1 MDRRK
6 MALECLEV
14 ERIGYSVLDFL
25 REQGAVSPWGT
36 WWRLQV
42 EELGRAR
49 YQIRDGKENKMAKK
63 NVLTPEVRTDAEKMI
78 EAGRD
83 PKQIQAY
90 LAEHG
95 SKNPSAHLYAI
106 KNSMKKKA
114 GTELDSGHPKIKQKE
129 ELAGFV
135 PMVPEKKKTVAF
147 NGKEFEKMEGPS
159 PTCCQPARPSGVTV
173 PDQLPEKKPRTSV
186 LRIREADGMIGT
198 WRRTLENAIVFTG
211 RESQKIILTAEEWMV
226 ITAELPNVMELFGVK
241 EAGAGYNG
249 IRGKDE

>member
-25 REQGAVSPWGT
+25 REQGAISPWGT

-106 KNSMKKKA
+106 RNSMKKKA
-114 GTELDSGHPKIKQKE
+114 EPKQKE

-135 PMVPEKKKTVAF
+135 PMVPEKKKVTF
-147 NGKEFEKMEGPS
+147 NGKEFEKMDKPS
-159 PTCCQPARPSGVTV
+159 PTCCQPAKPSGVTV
-173 PDQLPEKKPRTSV
+173 PDQLPEEKSKRPAI
-186 LRIREADGMIGT
+186 RIREADGAVGT
-198 WRRTLENAIVFTG
+198 WRNTSERFISFKMPARGPEDEDQEI
-211 RESQKIILTAEEWMV
+211 ELTAEEWLA
-226 ITAELPNVMELFGVK
+226 ISAELPNVLELFRIK
-241 EAGAGYNG
+241 EARA
-249 IRGKDE
+249 

>member
-14 ERIGYSVLDFL
+14 ERLGYSVLDFL
-25 REQGAVSPWGT
+25 REQGAISPWGT

-63 NVLTPEVRTDAEKMI
+63 NNVLTPEVRTDAEKMI
-78 EAGRD
+78 AEGRD
-83 PKQIQAY
+83 PKTIQIY
-90 LAEHG
+90 LADHG

-106 KNSMKKKA
+106 KNGMKKKA
-114 GTELDSGHPKIKQKE
+114 QQKD

-135 PMVPEKKKTVAF
+135 PMDLKKKKPEKVNF
-147 NGKEFEKMEGPS
+147 NGKEFEKMDKPS

-173 PDQLPEKKPRTSV
+173 PDQLPEEKRPFKV
-186 LRIREADGMIGT
+186 IEAEGVSGT
-198 WRRTLENAIVFTG
+198 WRYDGSCLLKYKTPGYEITM
-211 RESQKIILTAEEWMV
+211 MV
-226 ITAELPNVMELFGVK
+226 EDWLAMTAELPNALALFGIK
-241 EAGAGYNG
+241 EAGA
-249 IRGKDE
+249 

>member
-14 ERIGYSVLDFL
+14 ERIGYSVIDFL
-25 REQGAVSPWGT
+25 REQGAISPWGT

-49 YQIRDGKENKMAKK
+49 YQIRNGKENKMAKK

-83 PKQIQAY
+83 PKQIQVY

-114 GTELDSGHPKIKQKE
+114 GTELDSGHPENKQKD
-129 ELAGFV
+129 ELAGFE
-135 PMVPEKKKTVAF
+135 PFAPGKKTVTF
-147 NGKEFEKMEGPS
+147 GGKEFEKMEGPS

-173 PDQLPEKKPRTSV
+173 PDQLPEEKPKRPAI
-186 LRIREADGMIGT
+186 RIREADGAVGT
-198 WRRTLENAIVFTG
+198 WRNTSEWFISFKMPARGPEDEDQEI
-211 RESQKIILTAEEWMV
+211 ELTAEEWLA
-226 ITAELPNVMELFGVK
+226 ISAELPNVLELFRIK
-241 EAGAGYNG
+241 EARA
-249 IRGKDE
+249 

>member
-14 ERIGYSVLDFL
+14 ERIGYSVIDFL
-25 REQGAVSPWGT
+25 REQGAISPWGT

-49 YQIRDGKENKMAKK
+49 YQIRNGKENKMAKK

-78 EAGRD
+78 EAGKD

-106 KNSMKKKA
+106 RNSMKKKA
-114 GTELDSGHPKIKQKE
+114 EPKQKE

-135 PMVPEKKKTVAF
+135 PMVPEKKKTVTF
-147 NGKEFEKMEGPS
+147 NGKEFEKMDKPS
-159 PTCCQPARPSGVTV
+159 PTCCQPARPSGVTA
-173 PDQLPEKKPRTSV
+173 PDQLTEEKAKRPAI
-186 LRIREADGMIGT
+186 RIREADGAVGT
-198 WRRTLENAIVFTG
+198 WRNTSERFISFKMPARGPEDEDQEI
-211 RESQKIILTAEEWMV
+211 ELTAEEWLA
-226 ITAELPNVMELFGVK
+226 ISAELPNVLELFRIK
-241 EAGAGYNG
+241 EARA
-249 IRGKDE
+249 

>member
-25 REQGAVSPWGT
+25 REQGAISPWGT

-49 YQIRDGKENKMAKK
+49 YQIRNGKENMKAMKS
-63 NVLTPEVRTDAEKMI
+63 VLTPEVRAEAEKMI
-78 EAGRD
+78 EAGED
-83 PKQIQAY
+83 KKKVEAY

-95 SKNPSAHLYAI
+95 SKNPSAHAYMI
-106 KNSMKKKA
+106 RKNMKKKEQP
-114 GTELDSGHPKIKQKE
+114 ELDSGHPEIKQKD
-129 ELAGFV
+129 ELAGFE
-135 PMVPEKKKTVAF
+135 PFVPEKKTVAF

-159 PTCCQPARPSGVTV
+159 PTCCQPARQSGVTV
-173 PDQLPEKKPRTSV
+173 PDQLPEKKPRTSA

-211 RESQKIILTAEEWMV
+211 REGQKIILTAEEWMV

-241 EAGAGYNG
+241 EAGAGHNG

>member
-1 MDRRK
+1 MDRRRV
-6 MALECLEV
+6 ALDCLEV
-14 ERIGYSVLDFL
+14 ERLGYRVLDFL

-49 YQIRDGKENKMAKK
+49 YQIRNGKENKMAKK
-63 NVLTPEVRTDAEKMI
+63 NILTPEVRTDAEKMI

-83 PKQIQAY
+83 PKQIQVY

-114 GTELDSGHPKIKQKE
+114 GTEFDSGHPEIKQKD
-129 ELAGFV
+129 ELAGFE
-135 PMVPEKKKTVAF
+135 PFVPEKKTVTF
-147 NGKEFEKMEGPS
+147 GGKEFEKMEGPS

-198 WRRTLENAIVFTG
+198 WRTLEKAIVFTG
-211 RESQKIILTAEEWMV
+211 KNGRKIVLTAEEWMI
-226 ITAELPNVMELFGVK
+226 ITAELPNVLELFGVT
-241 EAGAGYNG
+241 EAGA
-249 IRGKDE
+249 

>member
-25 REQGAVSPWGT
+25 REQGAISPWGT

-49 YQIRDGKENKMAKK
+49 YQIRDGKESKMAKK

-78 EAGRD
+78 EAGQD

-106 KNSMKKKA
+106 RNSMKKKA
-114 GTELDSGHPKIKQKE
+114 EPKQKE
-129 ELAGFV
+129 ELAGFE
-135 PMVPEKKKTVAF
+135 PFVPEKKTVTF
-147 NGKEFEKMEGPS
+147 GGKEFEKMERPS

-173 PDQLPEKKPRTSV
+173 PDQLPKEKPKEKPS
-186 LRIREADGMIGT
+186 LKIKEAEGASGVWRNSGNGWIAYTHDGEQTKMRVEDWMIM
-198 WRRTLENAIVFTG
+198 
-211 RESQKIILTAEEWMV
+211 LTEF
-226 ITAELPNVMELFGVK
+226 PNVLDLFGVK
-241 EAGAGYNG
+241 EAGA
-249 IRGKDE
+249 

>member
-25 REQGAVSPWGT
+25 REQGAISPWGT

-49 YQIRDGKENKMAKK
+49 YQIRNGKENKMAKK

-114 GTELDSGHPKIKQKE
+114 GPELDSGHPEIKQKKVM
-129 ELAGFV
+129 AGFE
-135 PMVPEKKKTVAF
+135 PFVPEKKTVTF
-147 NGKEFEKMEGPS
+147 GGKEFEKMERPS

-173 PDQLPEKKPRTSV
+173 PDQLPEEKPKRPAI
-186 LRIREADGMIGT
+186 RIREADGAVGT
-198 WRRTLENAIVFTG
+198 WRNTSERFVSFKMPARGPEDEDQEI
-211 RESQKIILTAEEWMV
+211 ELTAEEWLA
-226 ITAELPNVMELFGVK
+226 ISAELPNVLELFRIK
-241 EAGAGYNG
+241 EARA
-249 IRGKDE
+249 

>member
-25 REQGAVSPWGT
+25 WEQGAVSPWGT

-49 YQIRDGKENKMAKK
+49 YQIRDGKENRKAMKS
-63 NVLTPEVRTDAEKMI
+63 VLTPEVRAEAEKMI
-78 EAGRD
+78 EAGED
-83 PKQIQAY
+83 KKKVEAY

-95 SKNPSAHLYAI
+95 SKNPSAHAYMI
-106 KNSMKKKA
+106 RKNMKKEQP
-114 GTELDSGHPKIKQKE
+114 ELDSGHPEIKIH
-129 ELAGFV
+129 
-135 PMVPEKKKTVAF
+135 

-198 WRRTLENAIVFTG
+198 WRRTLENAIVFKG
-211 RESQKIILTAEEWMV
+211 EEGQEIVLTAEEWM
-226 ITAELPNVMELFGVK
+226 IIMAELPNVMELFGVK
-241 EAGAGYNG
+241 EDGA
-249 IRGKDE
+249 